1 MMFDSKQLSVYFIC
15 GTQDIPKNKSI
26 EQVLK
31 EALEAGITL
40 YQFREKGPNAL
51 KGEKKKQLALKLKQL
66 CHSYHVPMIVNDDVQ
81 LAQEINADGLSLIHI

>member
-1 MMFDSKQLSVYFIC
+1 MTLLIKIKSKGRDMNMMFDSKQLSVYFIC

-40 YQFREKGPNAL
+40 YQFREKVRM
-51 KGEKKKQLALKLKQL
+51 
-66 CHSYHVPMIVNDDVQ
+66 H
-81 LAQEINADGLSLIHI
+81 

>member
-1 MMFDSKQLSVYFIC
+1 MFDSKQLSVYFIC

-40 YQFREKGPNAL
+40 YQFREKGPTAL
-51 KGEKKKQLALKLKQL
+51 RGADKRQLAEELLAL
-66 CHSYHVPMIVNDDVQ
+66 CHQYDVPFIVNDD
-81 LAQEINADGLSLIHI
+81 